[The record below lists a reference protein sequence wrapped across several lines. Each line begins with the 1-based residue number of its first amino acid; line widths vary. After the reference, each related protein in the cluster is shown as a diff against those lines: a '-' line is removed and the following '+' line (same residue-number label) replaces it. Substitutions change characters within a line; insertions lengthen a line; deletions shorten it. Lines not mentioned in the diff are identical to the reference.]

1 MKDIVNHNYHL
12 FIYAVLFL
20 GSLAFS
26 FLINSLFLRFF
37 FTLGIRNTNDGTVI
51 RWGSMSKP
59 AVGGLSFYIVFL
71 LSLATYSIFFN
82 NNETLYNSQ
91 FMGFIMAMAIGFL
104 IGLADDAYNTKPV
117 LKFLAQVSC
126 AFSFIFTGT
135 YIDLFDNMILNYL
148 LTIFW
153 VVGIMNS
160 INMLD
165 NMDSITAT
173 VSLAII
179 ISAMVVITMSNDIN
193 NLYLASIIGLSAGL
207 LGFLYFNWHPSKMYM
222 GDTGSQFLGVFL
234 AGIGIMF
241 FWNNPYHITESLP
254 IKKILTVAIA
264 FLLPLVDTTVVVVNR
279 VSKGKSPFIGG
290 KDHTTH
296 SLAYLGLKDN
306 MVSWVYAGISLI
318 SVILVYVL
326 NFLITTWDIL
336 YTVIFAGY
344 FLIVL
349 AVFFYTT
356 SRIRAAAKKPV
367 EATPA
372 YSASHYN

>member
-1 MKDIVNHNYHL
+1 MEDIVNNHYHY
-12 FIYAVLFL
+12 FIYSALFL

-26 FLINSLFLRFF
+26 FLINSLFMRFF
-37 FTLGIRNTNDGTVI
+37 FTLGMRNNNDGTII
-51 RWGSMSKP
+51 RWGSKSKP

-71 LSLATYSIFFN
+71 LSLAIYSIFFN
-82 NNETLYNSQ
+82 NNDALYNSQ

-126 AFSFIFTGT
+126 AFCFIFTGT
-135 YIDLFDNMILNYL
+135 YIDIFDNLMLNYVI
-148 LTIFW
+148 TIFW

-165 NMDSITAT
+165 NMDGITGT
-173 VSLAII
+173 VSLGII
-179 ISAMVVITMSNDIN
+179 IAAVVIIMMSNDIN
-193 NLYLASIIGLSAGL
+193 NLYLASIIGLSAGI

-241 FWNNPYHITESLP
+241 FWNNPYQVTESLL
-254 IKKILTVAIA
+254 IKRIMTVLMV
-264 FLLPLVDTTVVVVNR
+264 FLLPIADTTVVVVNR
-279 VSKGKSPFIGG
+279 ISKGKSPFVGG

-306 MVSWVYAGISLI
+306 QVTWVYALLSALSIFF
-318 SVILVYVL
+318 VYTI
-326 NFLITTWDIL
+326 NFLITSWNIL
-336 YTVIFAGY
+336 YTVIFGGF
-344 FLIVL
+344 FLVTL

-356 SRIRAAAKKPV
+356 SRIRDTKKAGT
-367 EATPA
+367 EKTPA
-372 YSASHYN
+372 YSHTHYH

>member
-1 MKDIVNHNYHL
+1 MKDLVNHNYHL

-37 FTLGIRNTNDGTVI
+37 FTLGMRNNNDGTVI
-51 RWGSMSKP
+51 RWGTLSKP

-71 LSLATYSIFFN
+71 LSLATYSVFFN
-82 NNETLYNSQ
+82 NNDALYNSQ

-135 YIDLFDNMILNYL
+135 YINVFDNMMLNYL

-165 NMDSITAT
+165 NMDGITAT
-173 VSLAII
+173 VSLGII
-179 ISAMVVITMSNDIN
+179 ISAVVIIMLSNDIN
-193 NLYLASIIGLSAGL
+193 NLYLASIIGLSAAL

-241 FWNNPYHITESLP
+241 FWNNPYHVTESLLM
-254 IKKILTVAIA
+254 KKLITVALVFI
-264 FLLPLVDTTVVVVNR
+264 LPIVDTTIVVINR
-279 VSKGKSPFIGG
+279 ISKGKSPFVGG

-306 MVSWVYAGISLI
+306 QVTTAFALLSLVSV
-318 SVILVYVL
+318 VLVFTV
-326 NFLITTWDIL
+326 NFLITTWNLL
-336 YTVIFAGY
+336 YTLIFGGY
-344 FLIVL
+344 FIIILTG
-349 AVFFYTT
+349 FFYTT
-356 SRIRAAAKKPV
+356 SRVREPEKQKN
-367 EATPA
+367 ENATALSP
-372 YSASHYN
+372 SHYN

>member
-173 VSLAII
+173 VSLGII

-356 SRIRAAAKKPV
+356 SRIRAASKKPV

>member
-165 NMDSITAT
+165 NMDGITAT
-173 VSLAII
+173 VSLGII

-344 FLIVL
+344 LLIVL

-356 SRIRAAAKKPV
+356 SRIRAASKKPV
-367 EATPA
+367 EATP
-372 YSASHYN
+372 

>member
-71 LSLATYSIFFN
+71 LSLATYSVFFN
-82 NNETLYNSQ
+82 NNDALYNSQ

-160 INMLD
+160 VNMLD
-165 NMDSITAT
+165 NMDGITST
-173 VSLAII
+173 VSLGVI
-179 ISAMVVITMSNDIN
+179 ISAVVVITMSNDIN

-234 AGIGIMF
+234 SSMGIMY
-241 FWNNPYHITESLP
+241 FWNDYYAPNAAVVLSKQFIIPL
-254 IKKILTVAIA
+254 IA
-264 FLLPLVDTTVVVVNR
+264 FIVPIIDTTVVVVNR
-279 VSKGKSPFIGG
+279 VSRGQSPFVGG
-290 KDHTTH
+290 RDHTTH
-296 SLAYLGLKDN
+296 SLAYLGLSDRQ
-306 MVSWVYAGISLI
+306 VAYIFAGISANSI
-318 SVILVYVL
+318 
-326 NFLITTWDIL
+326 FLITYIKRYIITWSWEFTL
-336 YTVIFAGY
+336 LFGGY
-344 FLIVL
+344 FIILL
-349 AVFFYTT
+349 SVFFYFAFKAGQ
-356 SRIRAAAKKPV
+356 SAIQKAK
-367 EATPA
+367 
-372 YSASHYN
+372 

>member
-1 MKDIVNHNYHL
+1 MEDIVSNHYHY

-26 FLINSLFLRFF
+26 FLINSLFMRFF
-37 FTLGIRNTNDGTVI
+37 FTLGMRNNNDGTII
-51 RWGSMSKP
+51 RWGSKSKP

-71 LSLATYSIFFN
+71 LSLAIYSIFFN
-82 NNETLYNSQ
+82 NNDALYNSQ

-126 AFSFIFTGT
+126 AFCFIFTGT
-135 YIDLFDNMILNYL
+135 YIDFFDNLMLNYIF
-148 LTIFW
+148 TIFW

-165 NMDSITAT
+165 NMDGITGS
-173 VSLAII
+173 VSLGVLICA
-179 ISAMVVITMSNDIN
+179 VVIILMSNDIN
-193 NLYLASIIGLSAGL
+193 NLYLASIIGLSAGI

-241 FWNNPYHITESLP
+241 FWNNPYQITESLL
-254 IKKILTVAIA
+254 IKRLMTVLMA
-264 FLLPLVDTTVVVVNR
+264 FLLPIVDTTVVVVNR
-279 VSKGKSPFIGG
+279 ISKGKSPFVGG

-306 MVSWVYAGISLI
+306 QVTW
-318 SVILVYVL
+318 VYVL
-326 NFLITTWDIL
+326 ISALSIFFVYTINFLITSWNIL
-336 YTVIFAGY
+336 YTVIFGGF
-344 FLIVL
+344 FLITL

-356 SRIRAAAKKPV
+356 SRIRETKKSGA
-367 EATPA
+367 EKTPA
-372 YSASHYN
+372 YSHTHYH

>member
-1 MKDIVNHNYHL
+1 
-12 FIYAVLFL
+12 
-20 GSLAFS
+20 
-26 FLINSLFLRFF
+26 
-37 FTLGIRNTNDGTVI
+37 
-51 RWGSMSKP
+51 
-59 AVGGLSFYIVFL
+59 
-71 LSLATYSIFFN
+71 
-82 NNETLYNSQ
+82 
-91 FMGFIMAMAIGFL
+91 
-104 IGLADDAYNTKPV
+104 DAYNTKPV

-165 NMDSITAT
+165 NMDGITAT
-173 VSLAII
+173 VSLGII

-356 SRIRAAAKKPV
+356 SRIRAASKKPV